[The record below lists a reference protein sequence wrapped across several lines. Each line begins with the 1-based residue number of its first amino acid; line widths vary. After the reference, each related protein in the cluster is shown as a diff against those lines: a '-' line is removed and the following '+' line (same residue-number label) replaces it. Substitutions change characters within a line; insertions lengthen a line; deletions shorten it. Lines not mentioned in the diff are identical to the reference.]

1 MVKMD
6 VGSMFVRP
14 ELCEDCLYSGPE
26 DNNYH
31 AKCIPGQWEY
41 RGDDYG
47 CINYNSRIEG
57 KGW

>member
-1 MVKMD
+1 MD

-31 AKCIPGQWEY
+31 TKCIPGQWEY
-41 RGDDYG
+41 KGDDYG